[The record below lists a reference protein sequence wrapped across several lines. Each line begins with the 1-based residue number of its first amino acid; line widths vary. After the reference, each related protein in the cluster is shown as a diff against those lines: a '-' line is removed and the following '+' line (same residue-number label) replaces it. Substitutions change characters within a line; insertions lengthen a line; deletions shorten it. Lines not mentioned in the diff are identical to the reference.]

1 MNKSI
6 FNLNLRCAE
15 NPELLKTGLEWAAL
29 FANCPM
35 LRLLGETKNISSD
48 ILKMVLEEG
57 IKSDSSEAVHI
68 IKTICVAKR
77 FPVSKD
83 VTNLAEARGNTEVMK
98 VLNIAPS
105 DEEMEWKKIL
115 LLESIF
121 NKTADITGEGCFE
134 I

>member
-1 MNKSI
+1 MD
-6 FNLNLRCAE
+6 
-15 NPELLKTGLEWAAL
+15 NPELLLTGLEWAAR

-35 LRLLGETKNISSD
+35 LQLLGETKNISSD
-48 ILKMVLEEG
+48 ILKVVLEEG

-98 VLNIAPS
+98 ILNIAPS

-121 NKTADITGEGCFE
+121 NKTAEITGKGCYA
-134 I
+134 IPNCD

>member
-1 MNKSI
+1 M
-6 FNLNLRCAE
+6 
-15 NPELLKTGLEWAAL
+15 LLIGLVNAAKY
-29 FANCPM
+29 ANCAM

-48 ILKMVLEEG
+48 ILKVVLEEG

-98 VLNIAPS
+98 ILNIAPS

-121 NKTADITGEGCFE
+121 NKTADITGEGC
-134 I
+134 

>member
-1 MNKSI
+1 M
-6 FNLNLRCAE
+6 
-15 NPELLKTGLEWAAL
+15 LLTGLGRAAQY
-29 FANCPM
+29 ANCPM

-98 VLNIAPS
+98 ILNIAPS

-121 NKTADITGEGCFE
+121 NKTAEITGEVCFK

>member
-1 MNKSI
+1 M
-6 FNLNLRCAE
+6 LQ
-15 NPELLKTGLEWAAL
+15 TGLVGAAL

-35 LRLLGETKNISSD
+35 LRLLGEAKNISPD

-57 IKSDSSEAVHI
+57 VKSDSSEAVHI

-83 VTNLAEARGNTEVMK
+83 VTNLAAARGNTEVMK
-98 VLNIAPS
+98 ILNIAPS
-105 DEEMEWKKIL
+105 DEEVEWKKIL

-121 NKTADITGEGCFE
+121 NKTADITGTNKV
-134 I
+134 

>member
-1 MNKSI
+1 M
-6 FNLNLRCAE
+6 LQ
-15 NPELLKTGLEWAAL
+15 TGLVGAAL

-35 LRLLGETKNISSD
+35 LQLLGETKNISSD

-83 VTNLAEARGNTEVMK
+83 ITNLAAARGNTEVMK
-98 VLNIAPS
+98 ILNIAPS
-105 DEEMEWKKIL
+105 DEEVEWKKIL
-115 LLESIF
+115 LLESIS
-121 NKTADITGEGCFE
+121 NKTAEITGEVCFK